1 MKFSIYIDQL
11 TLQHWRGTGGA
22 RTDEQMNMKYRLD
35 TNKFGRSINSLVTL
49 EELREM
55 GAASVTVRGDEIL
68 DEDGV
73 VATFPKYCTQ
83 NEGDCETCNLA
94 VFGRDCADNWVM
106 WPIKDSRS

>member
-1 MKFSIYIDQL
+1 
-11 TLQHWRGTGGA
+11 
-22 RTDEQMNMKYRLD
+22 MKYRLD

-55 GAASVTVRGDEIL
+55 GAASVTVRGDEIH
-68 DEDGV
+68 DSTGV

-94 VFGRDCADNWVM
+94 VFGRDCECNLVW
-106 WPIKDSRS
+106 WPIEV